1 MLDEP
6 ENVRRDWRIPDEL
19 WERIHP
25 LLPPRKPHP
34 LGCHRPR
41 VNDRQAMDAIFFVL
55 RTGCQWNALQDTGLC
70 SSSSAH
76 RRLQERAAAGVF
88 LAFWEQGLAIYEAL
102 QGIDWEWL
110 AMDGAMT
117 KAPLGGGKRSA
128 RIRPT
133 VGRSAPN
140 GACSPTATACL
151 SASPWRAPIGM
162 TSRWSMRHSPVSQ
175 SSAQCPL
182 PRSHRG
188 CVWTKSGCKP
198 STKRSRPRG
207 NGRRPLSSRR
217 NMPNGQESRGRMR
230 KASDAVAYAS
240 LGTSGWPRPICSI
253 SAQRWPST
261 WSGWASGGGVRPR
274 RKPAVRPLPL
284 CGWSPHNVTSQMN
297 SPLGSGHSLHQWGMR
312 PTRLLHNPTFIDT
325 LGVLSSPCATSPPL
339 QSDPSPL
346 LWPEFAVARYTDQ

>member
-1 MLDEP
+1 MRDEP

-117 KAPLGGGKRSA
+117 KAPLGGEK
-128 RIRPT
+128 
-133 VGRSAPN
+133 GR
-140 GACSPTATACL
+140 
-151 SASPWRAPIGM
+151 
-162 TSRWSMRHSPVSQ
+162 
-175 SSAQCPL
+175 
-182 PRSHRG
+182 
-188 CVWTKSGCKP
+188 
-198 STKRSRPRG
+198 
-207 NGRRPLSSRR
+207 
-217 NMPNGQESRGRMR
+217 QESDRPWEDRHQTER
-230 KASDAVAYAS
+230 AHRRRRRAY
-240 LGTSGWPRPICSI
+240 
-253 SAQRWPST
+253 
-261 WSGWASGGGVRPR
+261 RPR
-274 RKPAVRPLPL
+274 RGGR
-284 CGWSPHNVTSQMN
+284 
-297 SPLGSGHSLHQWGMR
+297 
-312 PTRLLHNPTFIDT
+312 
-325 LGVLSSPCATSPPL
+325 
-339 QSDPSPL
+339 QS
-346 LWPEFAVARYTDQ
+346 E